1 MQIMEQ
7 KKKVLVVED
16 ENDARQI
23 FLDILTE
30 AGFEVVVAADGKE
43 ALKVLTENKV
53 DLVLLDIIMPNQ
65 DGVQTLAEIKKFP
78 GKYGDMKVVM
88 LSNIGGDIAIDKAM
102 KLGADGY
109 MLKSETEPEDLIS
122 LVKNYLGIVV

>member
-1 MQIMEQ
+1 MEP
-7 KKKVLVVED
+7 KKKILVVED
-16 ENDARQI
+16 ETDARQI
-23 FLDILTE
+23 FLDILTD
-30 AGFEVVVAADGKE
+30 AGFEVKGAPDGKE
-43 ALKVLTENKV
+43 ALAMLVDNKV
-53 DLVLLDIIMPNQ
+53 DLVLLDIIMPNM

-88 LSNIGGDIAIDKAM
+88 LSNIGGDVAIDKAM

-122 LVKNYLGIVV
+122 LVKNYLGIP

>member
-1 MQIMEQ
+1 MDE
-7 KKKVLVVED
+7 KKKILIVED

-23 FLDILTE
+23 FLDILTD
-30 AGFEVVVAADGKE
+30 AGFDAMAAADGKQ
-43 ALKVLTENKV
+43 ALELMQENKF
-53 DLVLLDIIMPNQ
+53 DLVLLDIIMPNM
-65 DGVQTLAEIKKFP
+65 DGVQTLAEAKKYT

-109 MLKSETEPEDLIS
+109 MLKSETEPDDLIA
-122 LVKNYLGIVV
+122 LVKNYLGVA